1 MFHFV
6 AAVYPYTRVP
16 TYTHV
21 HTSMTCSVYY
31 TYRLKSL
38 KDELQK
44 LEARLV
50 SSERNAAS
58 LDAQRKAA
66 LADKGRL
73 NKQVFC
79 CVLTECLID

>member
-1 MFHFV
+1 MHQYLPV
-6 AAVYPYTRVP
+6 
-16 TYTHV
+16 TYITQIYLV
-21 HTSMTCSVYY
+21 IMCSTYHTC
-31 TYRLKSL
+31 RLKSL

-44 LEARLV
+44 LEGRLT

-73 NKQVFC
+73 NKQVRIVSC
-79 CVLTECLID
+79 RLSPNV

>member
-1 MFHFV
+1 
-6 AAVYPYTRVP
+6 
-16 TYTHV
+16 
-21 HTSMTCSVYY
+21 MTCSVYY

-73 NKQVFC
+73 NKQVC
-79 CVLTECLID
+79 IISCRVSMNV